1 MEGVIPPVR
10 ENLPGISN
18 PKAVFEVSGTK
29 KYSLVRNGVSEAV
42 ARRMTRLGY
51 RTTRPPERDVAVAP

>member
-29 KYSLVRNGVSEAV
+29 KYSLVRMGC
-42 ARRMTRLGY
+42 RRPSRG
-51 RTTRPPERDVAVAP
+51 A